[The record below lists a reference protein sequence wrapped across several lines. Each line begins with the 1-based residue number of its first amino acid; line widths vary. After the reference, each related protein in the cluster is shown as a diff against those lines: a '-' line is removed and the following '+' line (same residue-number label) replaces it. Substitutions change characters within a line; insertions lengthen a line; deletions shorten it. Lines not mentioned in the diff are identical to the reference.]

1 MTFVQEY
8 LERKIGLKESRTIIH
23 YLPFIIVVS
32 LVTLLSYF
40 YYNAFSPLFL
50 ILAEEFGFNEEERDL
65 YLGIIMICLFIDL
78 GSRLNTIFFIVG
90 CPCSLIFSF
99 IADSNSRKSMFI
111 TISFLC
117 HLSSFFVQFIKSY
130 EVLYFWRGLSGGLI
144 TSTLPI
150 YLSLLGDVFPN
161 SMRSTAS
168 VISSIIVGCGMLL
181 GQTLSGFLSSR
192 FGWRFFFTL
201 ISTLGL
207 ISVCLLLCMDC

>member
-1 MTFVQEY
+1 
-8 LERKIGLKESRTIIH
+8 
-23 YLPFIIVVS
+23 
-32 LVTLLSYF
+32 
-40 YYNAFSPLFL
+40 
-50 ILAEEFGFNEEERDL
+50 
-65 YLGIIMICLFIDL
+65 
-78 GSRLNTIFFIVG
+78 
-90 CPCSLIFSF
+90 
-99 IADSNSRKSMFI
+99 MFI

-168 VISSIIVGCGMLL
+168 VISAIIVGCGTLL

-192 FGWRFFFTL
+192 FGWHCFFIL

-207 ISVCLLLCMDC
+207 ISVCLLLCKDC